1 MSQEAKVAKIGFV
14 GAGGHATG
22 SLYPTIHTIPEIDLV
37 AVCDLKEELARRNA
51 RNFGARRWYTDL
63 DKMFAEEE
71 LDGAIVCGVPKMHCE
86 VGKRCLDAGLPIL
99 VEKPSAM
106 TSGEAA
112 DLARYADERG
122 LFGAVAYMKRLSTCY
137 RMAKSITEKEEFG
150 GVNAIEVRFSHGAYP
165 KIWGIE
171 DNAQVYLIG
180 QVVHLHNLIRFFCGE
195 VDEVYARLKKIDDDG
210 RFVYAITVAF
220 KSGALGVLNF
230 NTLDSFGWKIS
241 EYVSISGF
249 GCRVEVTD
257 MVDLQYFP
265 PEEPLSEFKEAGRD
279 QSIRWRPDWTELL
292 STKAEGAFGYRGEIQ
307 NFARAVLGLEKC
319 ASDLWD
325 GAKDLQ
331 IGEAIWASA
340 QSGKPEKVG

>member
-1 MSQEAKVAKIGFV
+1 MSEETKVAKIGFV
-14 GAGGHATG
+14 GAGSHATG

-37 AVCDLKEELARRNA
+37 AVCDLKEELAKRNA

-63 DKMFAEEE
+63 DKMFAEED

-86 VGKRCLDAGLPIL
+86 VGKRCLDAGLPIF

-112 DLARYADERG
+112 NLARHADDKG

-137 RMAKSITEKEEFG
+137 RMAKSITEKEEFV
-150 GVNAIEVRFSHGAYP
+150 GVKGIEVRFSHGAYP
-165 KIWGIE
+165 KIWGME
-171 DNAQVYLIG
+171 DNAHVFLIG

-195 VDEVYARLKKIDDDG
+195 ADEITARLNKVDDDG
-210 RFVYAITVAF
+210 RFSYAITVAF

-257 MVDLQYFP
+257 MMELQYFP
-265 PEEPLSEFKEAGRD
+265 AEEPFPEFKQAGRN
-279 QSIRWRPDWTELL
+279 QSIRWWPDWTEM
-292 STKAEGAFGYRGEIQ
+292 SSSKAEGAFGYKGELQ
-307 NFARAVLGLEKC
+307 NFARAVLGLETP
-319 ASDLWD
+319 ASNLWD
-325 GAKDLQ
+325 GMKDLQ